1 MIESYHS
8 LDPGFCREILGRKL
22 NSKLRKDLDEVS
34 EKTGIL
40 VRSCRRQFD
49 NIKKVFKAV
58 EDVAP
63 KNYVATISNT
73 FGLSKTLAEKYAA
86 LVFAASFRLEL
97 TKKKLAYLSFDQ
109 VKQVSL
115 MLVNDWGDEDEAQEP
130 TLNKEF
136 LASLK
141 DIKSLESK
149 HIQEHKNAVMTAL
162 KNRYVVIVSIELNY
176 KKFKI
181 ASVSLDF
188 LNHYV
193 LYLSTVTLCLNIF
206 NKFINPKN
214 IYSFHTNET
223 IFCPFFNAA
232 FRLVNGII

>member
-1 MIESYHS
+1 MGIQDLVEKS
-8 LDPGFCREILGRKL
+8 LAA
-22 NSKLRKDLDEVS
+22 NSIPNYAKIWMKYLK
-34 EKTGIL
+34 KTGIL

-162 KNRYVVIVSIELNY
+162 KNRYVVIVSIDLNY
-176 KKFKI
+176 KKFK
-181 ASVSLDF
+181 
-188 LNHYV
+188 
-193 LYLSTVTLCLNIF
+193 
-206 NKFINPKN
+206 
-214 IYSFHTNET
+214 
-223 IFCPFFNAA
+223 
-232 FRLVNGII
+232 